1 MNTIIIIIVQF
12 LKNLLIIIIL
22 LWLMKLN
29 RVIKFLTLKLVI
41 QSGLLIIFSKGY
53 TKNRPPEIPLTNYVL
68 KTNPWKSKNKDLN
81 GEKII
86 GSYYEKQLLLS
97 IL

>member
-1 MNTIIIIIVQF
+1 
-12 LKNLLIIIIL
+12 
-22 LWLMKLN
+22 MKLN
-29 RVIKFLTLKLVI
+29 RAIKFLTLKLVI

-53 TKNRPPEIPLTNYVL
+53 TKNPPPEIPLTNYVL
-68 KTNPWKSKNKDLN
+68 KTNPWKSKIKDLN